1 MNEDKSNEI
10 NEMDHLET
18 ITSFWAIDDTLS
30 RIRAILKEIEDMFD
44 ASRND
49 NG

>member
-1 MNEDKSNEI
+1 MNNEP
-10 NEMDHLET
+10 NEMDHVET

-30 RIRAILKEIEDMFD
+30 RIRAILKEIENMFD

-49 NG
+49 RE

>member
-1 MNEDKSNEI
+1 MNNEP

-18 ITSFWAIDDTLS
+18 IASFWAIDDTLS
-30 RIRAILKEIEDMFD
+30 RIRSILKEIEDMFD

>member
-1 MNEDKSNEI
+1 MNNESNEI
-10 NEMDHLET
+10 NEMDHIET

-30 RIRAILKEIEDMFD
+30 RIRAIVKEIGDMFD

-49 NG
+49 HG

>member
-1 MNEDKSNEI
+1 MSKEPNKI
-10 NEMDHLET
+10 NEMDHVET

-49 NG
+49 RG

>member
-1 MNEDKSNEI
+1 
-10 NEMDHLET
+10 MDELDNAD
-18 ITSFWAIDDTLS
+18 IIVSFWAIDDTLS

>member
-1 MNEDKSNEI
+1 MSNESNEI
-10 NEMDHLET
+10 NEMDHVET
-18 ITSFWAIDDTLS
+18 IASFWAIDDTLS

-49 NG
+49 RG

>member
-1 MNEDKSNEI
+1 MSNEPNEI
-10 NEMDHLET
+10 NEMDYVET

-49 NG
+49 RG